1 MKKYL
6 LTILLISIGFGQQN
20 QDKELPFVNKSSF
33 KSPKLYCT
41 ECDLS
46 MRQTITRYVC
56 RENHMS
62 VEKSNVK
69 IDKNGKLYIANSG
82 NNEDEYVVG
91 EYNMKIGA
99 AFIAASGAMGLYMN
113 NIEFDDVDEWYDYIQ
128 NDAKTYNNIRFGLLL
143 IGGLFLLMFNL

>member
-6 LTILLISIGFGQQN
+6 LPILLISIGFGHEN
-20 QDKELPFVNKSSF
+20 QDKETPFVNKSSF

-46 MRQTITRYVC
+46 MRETIARYVC

-62 VEKSNVK
+62 VKKSNVK

-82 NNEDEYVVG
+82 NNEDEYVG
-91 EYNMKIGA
+91 GMKIGA
-99 AFIAASGAMGLYMN
+99 VFIAASGAMGLYTTN
-113 NIEFDDVDEWYDYIQ
+113 LEFDTDDELYDFIE
-128 NDAKTYNNIRFGLLL
+128 NDAKTYNNIRFGLLF
-143 IGGLFLLMFNL
+143 IGGLFLLMGF